1 MWRRAASRQ
10 SLQDIPMTLHTARAG
25 TPSSAERI
33 VRGFAIA
40 LGGSLL
46 LAVSAKVQV
55 PFYPVPMTLQTLV
68 VLLLGAGLG
77 ARLAAA
83 SVALYLIE
91 GLAGL
96 PVFAGAV
103 AGPLYMAGPTGGF
116 LVGFLAAAALIG
128 FAADRFWDR
137 SWIRLL
143 VSLSIGHA
151 VIFAFGF
158 VWLAQ
163 LIGGEK
169 AFAAG
174 VAPFALATILKTL
187 LAVALVGAWRRAFRR
202 TIRA

>member
-1 MWRRAASRQ
+1 MCRSATLRRI
-10 SLQDIPMTLHTARAG
+10 LQDIPMTLHTAPAAI
-25 TPSSAERI
+25 PSSAEQI
-33 VRGFAIA
+33 VGGFALA

-55 PFYPVPMTLQTLV
+55 PFYPVPLTLQTLV
-68 VLLLGAGLG
+68 VLLLGATLG
-77 ARLAAA
+77 ARIASA

-96 PVFAGAV
+96 PVFAGAA

-116 LVGFLAAAALIG
+116 LAGFLAAAALIG
-128 FAADRFWDR
+128 FAADRRWDR

-143 VSLSIGHA
+143 GSLSLGHA
-151 VIFAFGF
+151 VVFAFGF
-158 VWLAQ
+158 LWLAQ
-163 LIGGEK
+163 FIGAEK

-187 LAVALVGAWRRAFRR
+187 LAVALVGAGRRAAGRLS
-202 TIRA
+202 RA